1 MSLALHCL
9 GVTAYLA
16 CIGVHTVRKV
26 KKKKDVTDGVET
38 EGGLQN
44 VWEGGEG
51 LCIYVTVSKFFC
63 IEHHRERAKEGVSGL
78 SRLLRVLQR
87 PHRPCARLRATAAR
101 SAGINR
107 VRT

>member
-26 KKKKDVTDGVET
+26 KKKKKDVTDGVET

-63 IEHHRERAKEGVSGL
+63 IEHIASERKKEYRVYLGCCVPCSDLIVLAPGCVR
-78 SRLLRVLQR
+78 RLQDQR
-87 PHRPCARLRATAAR
+87 A
-101 SAGINR
+101 
-107 VRT
+107 